1 MSDPIEA
8 RLLRE
13 AIQARTMAGG
23 GSAASADLAQLF
35 EDAIAAIRSANEETA
50 RWKKA
55 CFDFAEWVGA
65 HGGTKT

>member
-1 MSDPIEA
+1 
-8 RLLRE
+8 
-13 AIQARTMAGG
+13 MAGG